1 VRKQEEE
8 QVKNPVESAPEP
20 SGSTLAPVYGAG
32 LPTGFYPAPAAAVF
46 LEQKQNFFEEQQQ
59 FFSSNPNLKLT

>member
-1 VRKQEEE
+1 MRKQEEE